1 MIGDRLLH
9 CGLLLDQRLRCWLI
23 GFELLCF
30 LADFFLP
37 ATHIITVARGAEKKA
52 LRMREYPAAALQ
64 GLIQENHSPDGN
76 LFERRF
82 IRYAGFGAFNRVG
95 ALVFEPSQAGVY
107 TIPTGYT
114 TPLAV

>member
-1 MIGDRLLH
+1 MLGYVDGVWIVE
-9 CGLLLDQRLRCWLI
+9 WS
-23 GFELLCF
+23 
-30 LADFFLP
+30 FLP

>member
-1 MIGDRLLH
+1 
-9 CGLLLDQRLRCWLI
+9 
-23 GFELLCF
+23 
-30 LADFFLP
+30 
-37 ATHIITVARGAEKKA
+37 
-52 LRMREYPAAALQ
+52 LQ

-95 ALVFEPSQAGVY
+95 ALVFEPGQAGVY